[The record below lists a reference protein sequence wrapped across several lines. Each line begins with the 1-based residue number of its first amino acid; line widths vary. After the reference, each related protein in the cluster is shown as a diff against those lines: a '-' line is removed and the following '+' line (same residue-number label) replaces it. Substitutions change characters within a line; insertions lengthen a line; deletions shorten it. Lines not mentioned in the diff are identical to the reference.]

1 MFNNIQ
7 YDSQYHNDENKKKFY
22 DMYKKECIEKS
33 ESNLKEEKEFYQL
46 IDSRLN
52 SVYNY
57 NYYNSS
63 YNNTNNYVELYVAFN
78 IAIAIYDIKKY
89 NEIVKI

>member
-7 YDSQYHNDENKKKFY
+7 YNSQYHNDENKKKFY
-22 DMYKKECIEKS
+22 DKKECIEKS

-78 IAIAIYDIKKY
+78 IAIYDIKRY

>member
-7 YDSQYHNDENKKKFY
+7 YNSQYHNDENKKKFY

-63 YNNTNNYVELYVAFN
+63 CNNTNNNYMLHLILQFM
-78 IAIAIYDIKKY
+78 ILKDIMKL
-89 NEIVKI
+89 

>member
-52 SVYNY
+52 SVYN
-57 NYYNSS
+57 
-63 YNNTNNYVELYVAFN
+63 
-78 IAIAIYDIKKY
+78 
-89 NEIVKI
+89 